1 MISIWNINY
10 EDGKVL
16 LETSWFVSM
25 KKTWDITRRESL
37 TCLSITNEEHFNS
50 EQSPNWLQI
59 FFPKNNPSIKTIEY
73 FGCFCRTNCFGV
85 SFLGKFHQ
93 IQYSSLRLFFWR
105 IISHAQLWV
114 VCVCVCVCGTAWI
127 LMRQFRRS
135 IRALLTNYAYKKN
148 ESTKSWSNKQL
159 TAKVTT
165 INQSPIWD
173 FTTSW
178 SVLYM
183 ITLISNLQ
191 LVAVWSLP
199 SCDLFHVTSKIF
211 VNH

>member
-1 MISIWNINY
+1 MFLPYELLRRFFSRQISSNPIFI
-10 EDGKVL
+10 
-16 LETSWFVSM
+16 
-25 KKTWDITRRESL
+25 IT
-37 TCLSITNEEHFNS
+37 F
-50 EQSPNWLQI
+50 I
-59 FFPKNNPSIKTIEY
+59 FLKDYQPCTTHS
-73 FGCFCRTNCFGV
+73 
-85 SFLGKFHQ
+85 
-93 IQYSSLRLFFWR
+93 
-105 IISHAQLWV
+105 
-114 VCVCVCVCGTAWI
+114 CVCVCVCGTAWI

-199 SCDLFHVTSKIF
+199 SCDIFHVTSKIF

>member
-114 VCVCVCVCGTAWI
+114 VCVCVCMWHSLNFNEAVSEINSGFADKLCI
-127 LMRQFRRS
+127 Q
-135 IRALLTNYAYKKN
+135 KK
-148 ESTKSWSNKQL
+148 W
-159 TAKVTT
+159 
-165 INQSPIWD
+165 INQI
-173 FTTSW
+173 
-178 SVLYM
+178 V
-183 ITLISNLQ
+183 
-191 LVAVWSLP
+191 V
-199 SCDLFHVTSKIF
+199 K
-211 VNH
+211 

>member
-1 MISIWNINY
+1 MSINHKRGTFQFGTIA
-10 EDGKVL
+10 EL
-16 LETSWFVSM
+16 
-25 KKTWDITRRESL
+25 
-37 TCLSITNEEHFNS
+37 ITN
-50 EQSPNWLQI
+50 I
-59 FFPKNNPSIKTIEY
+59 FPKNNPSIKTIEY

-114 VCVCVCVCGTAWI
+114 VCMCVCVCGTAWI

-165 INQSPIWD
+165 ISQSPIWD

-178 SVLYM
+178 SVLNM